1 MHGNVT
7 RKHKI
12 MENLLKAGMENIKQ
26 PSTWEKG
33 RECTVTK
40 FCKLLLSYK
49 YEGKAL
55 CERSWQRDSP
65 EERQIGQLKLSYC

>member
-7 RKHKI
+7 SKYKV

-33 RECTVTK
+33 RECIVAK

-49 YEGKAL
+49 YEGKSL
-55 CERSWQRDSP
+55 CERSWQRDNPKKGRKDS
-65 EERQIGQLKLSYC
+65 

>member
-7 RKHKI
+7 SKHKI
-12 MENLLKAGMENIKQ
+12 MENFLKAGMENIKQ

-33 RECTVTK
+33 RECTVAK

-55 CERSWQRDSP
+55 CERSWQRDNP